1 MVKERKTA
9 LSKIGDAIMKID
21 LFGEAPSFE
30 INGQS
35 SHKGCCGTI
44 ISIIILGIVVN
55 YGIDKGTVMYNNDD
69 TAYVEI
75 IQTNA
80 LD

>member
-9 LSKIGDAIMKID
+9 LSRIGGSIMKVD

-44 ISIIILGIVVN
+44 ISIIILGIVLN
-55 YGIDKGTVMYNNDD
+55 YGMDKGTIMINNDD
-69 TAYVEI
+69 TTYVEFS
-75 IQTNA
+75 QK
-80 LD
+80 